1 MDKELTQFLKEDLKD
16 LKEVFLKNKVCF
28 KINL

>member
-16 LKEVFLKNKVCF
+16 LKEVFLKNKVCL

>member
-16 LKEVFLKNKVCF
+16 LKEVLLKNKVCL